1 MLKSTTSFF
10 LFIYYFF
17 GKVCFLLFTQ
27 LNLDG
32 VLFSYS
38 FFFFSSWALVL
49 HYTTMCLLK
58 ELCGVKHCSYS
69 HYLFVFV
76 LFFLFFLHRI
86 HLVVCHKDAIY
97 KKLEKRW
104 RYSHLNVYPIYVLCN
119 NFWNNLKQSKRIIKN
134 GYDLWIGC

>member
-10 LFIYYFF
+10 LFIYYYF

-58 ELCGVKHCSYS
+58 ELCGVKHCSYM
-69 HYLFVFV
+69 L
-76 LFFLFFLHRI
+76 I
-86 HLVVCHKDAIY
+86 LVVCHKDAIY

-104 RYSHLNVYPIYVLCN
+104 RYCHLNVYPIYVLCN
-119 NFWNNLKQSKRIIKN
+119 NFWNNLKQSKCIIKN
-134 GYDLWIGC
+134 GYDLGIGCLKAYCWTAK